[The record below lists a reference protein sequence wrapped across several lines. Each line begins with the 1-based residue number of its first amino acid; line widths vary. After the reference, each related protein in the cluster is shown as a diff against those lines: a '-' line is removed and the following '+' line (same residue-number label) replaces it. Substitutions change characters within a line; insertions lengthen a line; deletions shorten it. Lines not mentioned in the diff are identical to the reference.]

1 MDRDKSYP
9 AFLLPPSLSCRSFCS
24 LSLSFPLSSPLSR
37 NLANV
42 EYTNLLSSTAF
53 LLICVRTYTGTGC
66 AHRCILWPGCDHAY
80 TWCIYTLFV
89 SPSAVHVL
97 LRAKAVCHEPS
108 IAGQLI
114 VAHLHF
120 WKAAH

>member
-53 LLICVRTYTGTGC
+53 LLICVC
-66 AHRCILWPGCDHAY
+66 AHTQEQGALTDAFFGQDVITHTPGAFTCCFSLHQ
-80 TWCIYTLFV
+80 
-89 SPSAVHVL
+89 PSM
-97 LRAKAVCHEPS
+97 CC
-108 IAGQLI
+108 
-114 VAHLHF
+114 
-120 WKAAH
+120 